1 MKRIF
6 AIIIGCVLTLPAF
19 AGDDKSVSVEFI
31 WGIGGTTSNKGF
43 TIRAGQDNAE
53 VHIAHWFGT
62 RGNTAVGIGLTAS
75 TEGNGQRNDEFFHA
89 SGTAG
94 LSYVFQTNSVLSNH
108 FQPYLRLTAGA
119 NVASEGDL
127 EVEFSYLRYGFEVA
141 EQFGAIGLRV
151 NDRYNPAPESVTSQ
165 DVPDDGDDGDDDSDN
180 DDDGCESN
188 PDGCG
193 DDSDDDD
200 SDDDDSDDGDGNN
213 GHGNDDDGCDES
225 NPGNGGSCEG

>member
-1 MKRIF
+1 M
-6 AIIIGCVLTLPAF
+6 
-19 AGDDKSVSVEFI
+19 
-31 WGIGGTTSNKGF
+31 
-43 TIRAGQDNAE
+43 
-53 VHIAHWFGT
+53 HIAHWFGT

-75 TEGNGQRNDEFFHA
+75 TEGDGQRNDEFFHA

-151 NDRYNPAPESVTSQ
+151 NDRYDPAPESTTSQ
-165 DVPDDGDDGDDDSDN
+165 DVPDDGCDESKPAGCNDDDDDDDDSDDDDGCDESNPAGCNDDDDDDDDDDGNNGHGDDDDGCDESNPAGCNGDGNGDDDSDN
-180 DDDGCESN
+180 DDD
-188 PDGCG
+188 
-193 DDSDDDD
+193 
-200 SDDDDSDDGDGNN
+200 DGNN

-225 NPGNGGSCEG
+225 NPGNGGPPSCEG